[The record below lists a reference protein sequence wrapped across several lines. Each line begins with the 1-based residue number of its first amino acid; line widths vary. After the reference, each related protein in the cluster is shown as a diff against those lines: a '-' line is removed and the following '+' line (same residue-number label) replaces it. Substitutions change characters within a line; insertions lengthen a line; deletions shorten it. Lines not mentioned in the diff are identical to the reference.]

1 MAGSIPLLPQ
11 LYYNTE
17 QETGQA
23 RYLSTKETNAHDDQA
38 LQQPQLTHPT
48 LSWNEQGLPVADD
61 FDDPYFSVENGL
73 EETRY
78 VFLKNN
84 GLPER
89 WSDRTNPFRI
99 IETGFGTGLNFLAT
113 WQMFREQ
120 PDNNAWLHFTS
131 IEKFP
136 LSREQLNRALL
147 LWPDL
152 GYLAEKLIDAYPPAI
167 KGFHTLRWP
176 EERVTLT
183 LIFDDV
189 HQALPELK
197 GPVDAWFLDGF
208 APSKNPA
215 MWSDALFS
223 EIRRISRNPR
233 ADRIPTV
240 ATFTA
245 AGIVRR
251 GLKGAGFNISKVPG
265 FGRKR
270 EMLAG
275 RYAATA
281 GPEKSRLHNHLPW
294 QLFPAPLKNASK
306 VIVAGAG
313 LAGCTTARAL
323 AERGF
328 QVTLCDPQGIAN
340 GASGNPQGGL
350 YIKLA
355 ADDQATHS
363 DFYRQA
369 YLLALKEVERILG
382 APAENN
388 KTWNACGVLQLAYSA
403 KEEVRQQRFIE
414 RHQPPA
420 EFVAYDSEKKG
431 LIFPAAGW
439 VSPADFCR
447 ALVNHSDIQ
456 LITTTITNITGEQNA
471 LTITTDSGDLDASAI
486 VIATAHHANEL
497 AGDNS
502 YLPTKKIRGQLTYLN
517 ADAFP
522 TADTVLCAR
531 SYMAPPVNGRL
542 VLGATY
548 NLKDEETELRDSD
561 HQTNLSHL
569 CDFGSEWEAA
579 ANSAEIIG
587 GRVGFR
593 CTTPDYLPMAGPLV
607 VKDEF
612 VKRFRPMTKNA
623 KRIPREPMPWMSG
636 VWLNIGHG
644 SRGLA
649 SSSLCAELIAEQM
662 TGDAVSTSQTV
673 ADALSPNRF
682 LLRNLIRNKL

>member
-1 MAGSIPLLPQ
+1 MTGSIPLLRQ
-11 LYYNTE
+11 LYYNTHR
-17 QETGQA
+17 ETG
-23 RYLSTKETNAHDDQA
+23 RVRNLSIKETTTGDTDTVLRHPD
-38 LQQPQLTHPT
+38 LT
-48 LSWNEQGLPVADD
+48 WNEQGLPVADD

-78 VFLKNN
+78 VFLKQN
-84 GLPER
+84 GLPQR
-89 WSDRTNPFRI
+89 WQSHQAPFRI

-113 WQMFREQ
+113 WQAFQSTRGK
-120 PDNNAWLHFTS
+120 NNWLHFTS

-136 LSREQLNRALL
+136 LSRDQLQKALA
-147 LWPDL
+147 LWPELRELSDR
-152 GYLAEKLIDAYPPAI
+152 LIEAYPPALR
-167 KGFHTLRWP
+167 GFHTLKWP
-176 EERVTLT
+176 DERVSLT

-189 HQALPELK
+189 HSALPQLN

-208 APSKNPA
+208 APAKNPA

-233 ADRIPTV
+233 SNRIPTV

-245 AGIVRR
+245 AGVVRR
-251 GLKGAGFNISKVPG
+251 GLKGAGFNIAKVPG

-275 RYAATA
+275 RYVATT
-281 GPEKSRLHNHLPW
+281 GPEQSRLHNHLPW
-294 QLFPAPLKNASK
+294 QLFPAPLKDASK
-306 VIVAGAG
+306 VVVAGAG

-328 QVTLCDPQGIAN
+328 RVTLCDPQGIAN

-369 YLLALKEVERILG
+369 YLLALKEVERMLG

-388 KTWNACGVLQLAYSA
+388 KTWDACGVLQLAYSA

-414 RHQPPA
+414 RHKPPA
-420 EFVAYDSEKKG
+420 EFVASDSEKKG

-439 VSPADFCR
+439 VSPADFCK
-447 ALVNHSDIQ
+447 ALVNHTNIQ
-456 LITTTITNITGEQNA
+456 FIATTITNITGKQNA

-497 AGDNS
+497 TGDSS

-517 ADAFP
+517 ADALP

-531 SYMAPPVNGRL
+531 SYMAPPLNGRL

-548 NLKDEETELRDSD
+548 NLKDEQTELRDSD

-569 CDFGSEWEAA
+569 CDFGSEWETA

-593 CTTPDYLPMAGPLV
+593 CTTPDYLPMAGPLAI
-607 VKDEF
+607 KDAFLE
-612 VKRFRPMTKNA
+612 RFRPMTKNA

-636 VWLNIGHG
+636 VWLNVGHG

-662 TGDAVSTSQTV
+662 AGDAVSTSQTV
-673 ADALSPNRF
+673 VDALAPNRF
-682 LLRNLIRNKL
+682 LLRDLIRNKL